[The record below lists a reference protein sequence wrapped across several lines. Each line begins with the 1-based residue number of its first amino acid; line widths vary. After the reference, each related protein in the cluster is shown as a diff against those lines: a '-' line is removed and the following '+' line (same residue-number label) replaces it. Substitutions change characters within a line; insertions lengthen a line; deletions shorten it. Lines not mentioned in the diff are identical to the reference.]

1 MPLKTPPSSP
11 LQNVINSPKTPVKL
25 VKTSKNK
32 TCLVCGVIFELS
44 GQKSYYNVFTSAGLQ
59 EIIQRV
65 LGESPS
71 YVYESEKVCK
81 KCYRR
86 LESLDKRLA
95 IITKDKQAL
104 LSLYRTNKEN
114 RRGCDGRFKR
124 QSKDGLTA
132 DIHNKRQSLVKP
144 IARTMCFDDIV
155 ETGVNETVD
164 VGSSLNGCGGDN
176 QSYVYEENLSVFNK
190 PAKTTVSSL
199 FSFYNGARA
208 QNQF

>member
-65 LGESPS
+65 LGEFPS

>member
-124 QSKDGLTA
+124 QSRDGLTA

-199 FSFYNGARA
+199 FSFYNGARP